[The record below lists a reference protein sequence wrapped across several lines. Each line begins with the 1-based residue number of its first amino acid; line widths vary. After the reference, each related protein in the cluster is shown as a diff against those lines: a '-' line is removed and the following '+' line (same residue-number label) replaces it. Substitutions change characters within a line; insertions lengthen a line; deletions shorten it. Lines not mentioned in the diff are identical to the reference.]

1 VLPHRPA
8 IGFERAFAPSGALAH
23 RSSTHRL
30 PAASL
35 PVSPSTPSRAGSDLN
50 GHGTPSEIARLELLF
65 EAVPLAFATFDVD
78 LKLATAN
85 ARYRELTGLDM
96 ASASHRAIYDAF
108 PNALADLTDQIDS
121 ALDGVPVVA
130 ARVPFQTPAGRRL
143 VEVTFTPLSAQTR
156 RGAGPTGTRGLLFAG
171 IDVTEREDLREDLA
185 RSVAQLESIFDVIPD
200 SVRVVDTDGHTVRS
214 NAQALHDHPTGQP
227 STLRELWQL
236 DRPRTIDGT
245 SLFMHEH
252 PTARALRGERVRG
265 ETLAVKRGPD
275 GRQVIIEVNSNPLYD
290 ERGKIRGAVT
300 VERDV
305 TVKTQLARQ
314 LEEEARRTAELYDR
328 VSTEAERLE
337 KMVQERT
344 QEVLALQEARA
355 RERRLAAVGQLAAGV
370 MHDVNNALNPIMAA
384 AYLLQAS
391 ATNPDKVR
399 DYADRIAKAAETG
412 AATAARV
419 GRFIRQEPLQGES
432 EELVDLSQV
441 CDEVVAMTRPLWAE
455 RAKGGV
461 IRFERDLANGAM
473 VRGIAGEL
481 RESLLNLVQN
491 ALDAMAGGGTLAIR
505 TYPAANDVNV
515 EVRDTGIGM
524 SAEVRERAFEPFFT
538 TKGKAG
544 TGLGLAEVYGIVKRH
559 RGHAEIES
567 MPGVGT
573 TVRLVFPVAVVGG
586 AVSAAEQKPRQR
598 APRNVLLV
606 EDHTD
611 SREFMQALLESDGH
625 TVDTVTC
632 VRDATAK
639 LEAAAKNGGVPY
651 HVLVTDI
658 GLPDGSGWDLIAVV
672 RERWPGVRIGVVT
685 GWEPRATAGSEGDFV
700 LRKPVRTSE
709 LLAQVAST

>member
-65 EAVPLAFATFDVD
+65 EAVPLAFATFDID

-171 IDVTEREDLREDLA
+171 IDVTEREELREDLA

-598 APRNVLLV
+598 APPAASLCR
-606 EDHTD
+606 HYW
-611 SREFMQALLESDGH
+611 SR
-625 TVDTVTC
+625 TVI
-632 VRDATAK
+632 RSI
-639 LEAAAKNGGVPY
+639 L
-651 HVLVTDI
+651 
-658 GLPDGSGWDLIAVV
+658 
-672 RERWPGVRIGVVT
+672 
-685 GWEPRATAGSEGDFV
+685 
-700 LRKPVRTSE
+700 
-709 LLAQVAST
+709 